1 MKKKILLSAAMLA
14 LGLTFHSC
22 SKITNKLAQSLTWQG
37 IDVTIDVPPSSV
49 TGTYATVGS
58 GTFNYNLDS
67 FIKSKTSNALG
78 MKNID
83 EFKFKS
89 CVLTILNPSATNSF
103 GDFSDAKASFYT
115 SVNGTPTVLGEVNGN
130 PDVASSSLTLPVNTT
145 TNMKPY
151 LPNSGPVTIYYDL
164 SGSLRRVR
172 PTMTQVNVHIEYDI
186 HVTP

>member
-14 LGLTFHSC
+14 IGLTFNSC
-22 SKITNKLAQSLTWQG
+22 SKLVNKIAQTITWQG
-37 IDVTIDVPPSSV
+37 IDVTIDVPPTTAVGS
-49 TGTYATVGS
+49 YATVGS
-58 GTFNYNLDS
+58 GTFVYNLDS
-67 FIKSKTSNALG
+67 FIKDKTSNTLG

-89 CVLTILNPSATNSF
+89 CVLTILNPSSTNSF
-103 GDFSDAKASFYT
+103 GDFSDAKASFHT
-115 SVNGTPTVLGEVNGN
+115 SVNSTPTQLGEVIGN
-130 PDVASSSLTLPVNTT
+130 PDGMSSSLTLPVNTT

-164 SGSLRRVR
+164 SGSMRRAR
-172 PTMTQVNVHIEYDI
+172 TTMTQVNVHIEYDI